1 MQSSNTAVE
10 PSPNQSAFTRIA
22 LLLAKAS
29 TPEQLQEA
37 VTQMDS
43 VKAGECVSEEEAQAL
58 LPIYSDRHRAIGILG
73 SSVA

>member
-43 VKAGECVSEEEAQAL
+43 VKAGECVSEEEALAL
-58 LPIYSDRHRAIGILG
+58 LTICRDRHRAIGILG
-73 SSVA
+73 SSVV

>member
-43 VKAGECVSEEEAQAL
+43 VKAGECVSEEEALAL
-58 LPIYSDRHRAIGILG
+58 LTICRDRHHSMGILG
-73 SSVA
+73 SYVL